1 MKTNHNK
8 TTETEIVL
16 VDGEG
21 TMTTIH
27 RQLPAI
33 ACRFSAKTDM
43 REVYLSL
50 GSFPWNRGLTCPVVL
65 ADQQLQEGL
74 DYQFVLSLEE
84 TACLVL
90 TREGLSSQEIIRIA
104 VTVISFVNGETANR
118 SMSCGANTS
127 KIKVPRIIKPA
138 QYAVRSV

>member
-1 MKTNHNK
+1 MKTNHSK

-50 GSFPWNRGLTCPVVL
+50 GSFPWNKGLTYPVVL
-65 ADQQLQEGL
+65 ADQQLLEGL
-74 DYQFVLSLEE
+74 DYQFILSLEE

-90 TREGLSSQEIIRIA
+90 TREGLSSQEKVRIA
-104 VTVISFVNGETANR
+104 TERTQGFNGAFLTLPGSSSEFFTLR
-118 SMSCGANTS
+118 RTW
-127 KIKVPRIIKPA
+127 PLTTPLPA
-138 QYAVRSV
+138 